1 MNLNLIINK
10 NVLNL
15 LKSYI
20 NFQEQNIF
28 PGAQNVKF
36 SQQDNV
42 ITFGLDTPVTADV
55 LVNNAEVLNASNFK
69 SINGTEDISGPNSV
83 VRTQV
88 LFSCIDEEML
98 KYYTGSLAS
107 KPSKYY
113 LNVYNNP
120 DIDGDEFRQF
130 DISFAHINGSGS
142 TLVEDYYDLRP
153 SRAIYKSIAMT
164 CFETK
169 NKITFK
175 NNKNGDYFYVLSFN
189 RDNMKHRLDPGNIQI
204 SLSPL
209 SSSSNQLV
217 NTGSNCVLN
226 QSSSLIYTLIDSSK
240 DFNEYY
246 TGTNNIRDY
255 YHLVSGSLIDGIYDD
270 SESDSWGYVFPKLG
284 IILLDG
290 VVLDQSCSFN
300 TVTSSLINGENAYK
314 LFLSI
319 SGSTSPNNVRTETGS
334 FYARSAEHRLSETYF
349 CRVGSN
355 DFNYSSNP
363 TYTDS
368 TGSFIIPSFANQPIT
383 FITSIGLY
391 NEKREL
397 LAIGKLPKPMINMFS
412 HEYVFQVRMGL
423 N

>member
-28 PGAQNVKF
+28 PGTENIKF
-36 SQQDNV
+36 NQQDSI
-42 ITFGLDTPVTADV
+42 ITFALDTPVTADV
-55 LVNNAEVLNASNFK
+55 IVSNIEKLNASIFK
-69 SINGTEDISGPNSV
+69 SINGTDDISGPNSV
-83 VRTQV
+83 VKTQG
-88 LFSCIDEEML
+88 LFSCKDEQML
-98 KYYTGSLAS
+98 DYYTGSLSS
-107 KPSKYY
+107 KSSKYY
-113 LNVYNNP
+113 LTVYNNS
-120 DIDGDEFRQF
+120 DVEGNEFRQF
-130 DISFAHINGSGS
+130 DIAFAHINGSGS
-142 TLVEDYYDLRP
+142 TLFEDYYDLRP

-175 NNKNGDYFYVLSFN
+175 NDKNGDYFYVLSFN

-209 SSSSNQLV
+209 SSSANQLI
-217 NTGSNCVLN
+217 NTGSNCTSN

-240 DFNEYY
+240 DYNEYY
-246 TGTNNIRDY
+246 TGTQNIRDY
-255 YHLVSGSLIDGIYDD
+255 YHLVSGSLVDGIYGD

-284 IILLDG
+284 LILLDG
-290 VVLDQSCSFN
+290 VVMDQSCSFN
-300 TVTSSLINGENAYK
+300 TVTSSMINGENAYK
-314 LFLSI
+314 MFLSI
-319 SGSTSPNNVRTETGS
+319 SGSTSPNAVRQETGS
-334 FYARSAEHRLSETYF
+334 FFARSSEYRLSETYF

-363 TYTDS
+363 TYSDS
-368 TGSFIIPSFANQPIT
+368 TGSFTIPGFLSSPVT
-383 FITSIGLY
+383 FITTIGLY

-397 LAIGKLPKPMINMFS
+397 LAIGKLPKPMLNMFS